1 MNKSHDVLQGIAE
14 TGRGWEQLVA
24 TQLVALS
31 STDLDTDGTTDPFAN
46 TAVERLVQQG
56 VLTEQDLEDH
66 TGLSL
71 RLASLY
77 EGLAQQFDPTGIQV
91 QVLDEAAVMQR
102 VPYYVEKFKQVPMV
116 EVRFDSPLVFAGYDP
131 VEAAA
136 AARALL
142 QIAPQGPSIWHKV
155 AAGEDVNA

>member
-102 VPYYVEKFKQVPMV
+102 VPYYVEKFLMLKSIKQSSI
-116 EVRFDSPLVFAGYDP
+116 EAFIRFIVMSFSPFFSRKSLSSSSLPFVT
-131 VEAAA
+131 
-136 AARALL
+136 R
-142 QIAPQGPSIWHKV
+142 
-155 AAGEDVNA
+155 

>member
-1 MNKSHDVLQGIAE
+1 MNKSHDVLQSIAE
-14 TGRGWEQLVA
+14 TGRGWEQLAA

-31 STDLDTDGTTDPFAN
+31 STDSDTDGTTDPFAN

-91 QVLDEAAVMQR
+91 QVLT
-102 VPYYVEKFKQVPMV
+102 K
-116 EVRFDSPLVFAGYDP
+116 
-131 VEAAA
+131 
-136 AARALL
+136 LL
-142 QIAPQGPSIWHKV
+142 LCSAFRITLKNSNRCRW
-155 AAGEDVNA
+155 